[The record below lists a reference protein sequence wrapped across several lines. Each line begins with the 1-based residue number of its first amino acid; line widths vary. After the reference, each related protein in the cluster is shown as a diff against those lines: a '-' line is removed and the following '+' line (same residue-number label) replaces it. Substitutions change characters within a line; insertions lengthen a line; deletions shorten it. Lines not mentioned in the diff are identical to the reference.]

1 MDDYPV
7 MDDYDYCPICG
18 RYVGKIV
25 RDIAYDASFNYRE
38 TCEFECPSCE
48 HALVA
53 KFNWV
58 VAAIRLTPVAAE
70 DACVSNSDGDS
81 DDRVPA
87 EHDG

>member
-1 MDDYPV
+1 

-25 RDIAYDASFNYRE
+25 RDIAYDASFGYGG
-38 TCEFECPSCE
+38 TCEFECPSCH

-58 VAAIRLTPVAAE
+58 IAAIAISPSAPA
-70 DACVSNSDGDS
+70 NDGDTRTAS
-81 DDRVPA
+81 EPDDR
-87 EHDG
+87 DG

>member
-25 RDIAYDASFNYRE
+25 RDIAYDASFGYGG
-38 TCEFECPSCE
+38 TCEFECPSCH

-58 VAAIRLTPVAAE
+58 LGRIFCGIKSKLQE
-70 DACVSNSDGDS
+70 ESNVKAS
-81 DDRVPA
+81 RTTA
-87 EHDG
+87 RN